1 MSQGHD
7 PDEDAPRELPPL
19 ELAPMHPLD
28 SPPPAIGDHRWVYQ
42 TEVSGEHVVVH
53 INGALTG
60 LGIMPAVRIEN
71 AMGRDLSEQFPEL
84 DAMDELGRAGPLTVH
99 GVLRVVD
106 SPAAPRA
113 IGRPQVTIDRGDLA
127 YRMAAADRDDA
138 LVRAL
143 HSPVELVVLDL
154 MHLDGRR
161 VADQPYAARRFLLSA
176 RVQPGPSWTL
186 RVDHLDPGPALLDGE
201 LDGGQVPVLLSRR
214 LDSRYFAGMTS
225 RAWLRTPYPVVRR
238 TAVVGW
244 VDDLG
249 SEGVRT
255 DAVLVAAERQ
265 RDGRRRLQPIR
276 TGLTMELRGQLAESL
291 EQLPTSRTP
300 SDFISDR
307 DEDPYR
313 ARRRWA
319 KPGTTVTLVATSLSN
334 ERVVEHPVLL
344 AVHGSQ

>member
-1 MSQGHD
+1 MSRGHD
-7 PDEDAPRELPPL
+7 SDEAPRELPPL
-19 ELAPMHPLD
+19 ALAPMHPLD
-28 SPPPAIGDHRWVYQ
+28 SPPPASGDHRWVYQ
-42 TEVSGEHVVVH
+42 SEVPGEHVVVH

-60 LGIMPAVRIEN
+60 LGLLPLVRVEN
-71 AMGRDLSEQFPEL
+71 ALGRDLSGLFPEL
-84 DAMDELGRAGPLTVH
+84 DAMEELGRAGPLSVH
-99 GVLRVVD
+99 GVIRVVAGPGGSSGAGNSEANID
-106 SPAAPRA
+106 S
-113 IGRPQVTIDRGDLA
+113 GDLA

-176 RVQPGPSWTL
+176 GVPRGPSWTV
-186 RVDHLDPGPALLDGE
+186 RVDHLDPGSALLDGE
-201 LDGGQVPVLLSRR
+201 FDGGLVPMLLSRR

-225 RAWLRTPYPVVRR
+225 RAWLRTPYPVIRR
-238 TAVVGW
+238 SAVVGW

-255 DAVLVAAERQ
+255 DAVLVAAEPGS
-265 RDGRRRLQPIR
+265 DGRRRVQPIR
-276 TGLTMELRGQLAESL
+276 TGLTMQLRSQLADSL

-300 SDFISDR
+300 PEYLSDR
-307 DEDPYR
+307 DEDPHG

-319 KPGTTVTLVATSLSN
+319 KPGTAVTFAATSLSKD
-334 ERVVEHPVLL
+334 RSVEHPVLL
-344 AVHGSQ
+344 EVHPPR

>member
-1 MSQGHD
+1 MSDVHD
-7 PDEDAPRELPPL
+7 SHKDAPLELPPL
-19 ELAPMHPLD
+19 ALAPMHPLD
-28 SPPPAIGDHRWVYQ
+28 SPPPSIGDHRWVYQ
-42 TEVSGEHVVVH
+42 SEVPGEHVVVH
-53 INGALTG
+53 INGALSG

-71 AMGRDLSEQFPEL
+71 ALGRDLSQQFPEL
-84 DAMDELGRAGPLTVH
+84 DAMVELGQAGPMSLH
-99 GVLRVVD
+99 GVLRVV
-106 SPAAPRA
+106 SGRATPEGAGLARPA
-113 IGRPQVTIDRGDLA
+113 IDRGDLA
-127 YRMAAADRDDA
+127 YRLAAADRSDA
-138 LVRAL
+138 RVRAL

-161 VADQPYAARRFLLSA
+161 VADQPYAARRFLLAA
-176 RVQPGPSWTL
+176 RVQPGPSWAV

-249 SEGVRT
+249 SEGIRT
-255 DAVLVAAERQ
+255 DAVLVAAEAHHG
-265 RDGRRRLQPIR
+265 GRRRVQPIR
-276 TGLTMELRGQLAESL
+276 TGLTMELRAQLAGCL

-300 SDFISDR
+300 AQFLSDR
-307 DEDPYR
+307 DEDPHQ

-319 KPGTTVTLVATSLSN
+319 KPGTFVTFAATSLTT
-334 ERVVEHPVLL
+334 ERAVEHPVLL
-344 AVHGSQ
+344 EVHPPR